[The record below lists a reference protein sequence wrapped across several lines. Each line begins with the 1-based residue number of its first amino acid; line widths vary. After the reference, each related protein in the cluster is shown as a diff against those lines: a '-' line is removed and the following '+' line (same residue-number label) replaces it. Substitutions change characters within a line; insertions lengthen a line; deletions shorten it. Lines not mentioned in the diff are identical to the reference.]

1 MTKRCMVKA
10 MSRQD
15 EGLFVTQ
22 VWFVF
27 FLNLLHE
34 ILVVSNHRVSL
45 SQVWLRSKSC

>member
-27 FLNLLHE
+27 FLMCCMKYLLCPT
-34 ILVVSNHRVSL
+34 IA
-45 SQVWLRSKSC
+45 